1 MAKWY
6 ATFLPERAARLGR
19 AVFLAVLWT
28 GLAGCTRH
36 AANDGLPAAV
46 DYNFHIKPILSDR
59 CYACHG
65 PDDKARQAELRLH
78 EEDGAKE
85 ARLASGG
92 RAVVPGS
99 LRRSKLYRRISARD
113 AEERM
118 PPLESNLSVSEY
130 EKALIA
136 RWIEQGAEW
145 KPHWAFVPP
154 TRPEVPEVR
163 DTTWPRNEID
173 HFVLDRLRRQ
183 DLSPSPEAARET
195 LLRRVTLDLTGL
207 PPTLDELDAF
217 LADTSPQAYERVVAR
232 LLDSPAYGEHMA
244 AEWLDIAR
252 YADTHGYQADRDRR
266 MWPWRDWVVSA
277 FNDNMPFN
285 EFGTWQLA
293 GDLLPEATTE
303 QQLATAFNR
312 NHRQTNEGG
321 SIEEE
326 FRTEY
331 VADRTNTAGTAFLG
345 LTMECA
351 RCHDHKYDPISHE
364 DYYRFFSFFSSIDES
379 GQTSHF
385 TDAVPVPALALPD
398 QAQEERLERLRA
410 QVAQAEGSLEAARE
424 HAAPAYQR
432 WLQGARAEIPPD
444 LPRKDLT
451 VHLDFERLE
460 DGRIPAAYPAAA
472 AAVAVFDPVLQPG
485 PAGRALTFDGENGA
499 YLEDAGIFTAAD
511 PFSLSLRIFVPRYE
525 RSNVLVHRTQAAL
538 DAGSRGYELS
548 MEDGH
553 LVAQLA
559 HMWPENA
566 IRIASERRV
575 PLSEWVHVAMTY
587 DGSSRAGGLDLYMGG
602 ERQPVRVVRNSLR
615 RNITYENLDVH
626 LTMGYRF
633 RDTGFK
639 DGRIDDL
646 RVYAR
651 ELTGLEVAQLAGTN
665 ALAAALEA
673 PARHESLLL
682 DYYLA
687 RHNDAYA
694 AALQEL
700 RAVRGQLLEA
710 AADVPEIMAM
720 REMDMPRPAHVLLR
734 GVYDEKGDAV
744 SPGTPVALGAFPD
757 SLPPNR
763 LGLARWIFSAD
774 NPLTARVAVNRFWQ
788 RHFGTGLV
796 STAEDFGSQ
805 GALPSHPE
813 LLDYLATAFV
823 ETGWN
828 VKQMHR
834 RIVTSATYRQSS
846 HASEELLARDPDNR
860 LLARGARLRLT
871 AEMTRD
877 QALAASGLLVR
888 KLGGPPVKPYQPAG
902 LWQEKAGISYVPG
915 TGEDLYRRSLYTF
928 FKRTSPP
935 PSMITLDMSTRS
947 HCIMR
952 RQQTTT
958 PMQALVLLNDP
969 QFVEASR
976 HIGER
981 MLQEGGPSPA
991 DRAAYAFRVL
1001 TGRAPSP
1008 AEQNVLEQLYAEQY
1022 SVFSANTEAAL
1033 SLLRTGESPFDG
1045 GLPVPELAAATTLAS
1060 ALLSFDE
1067 VAARY

>member
-1 MAKWY
+1 MAKWC
-6 ATFLPERAARLGR
+6 ATYLPELVCARPAL
-19 AVFLAVLWT
+19 LAVLWI
-28 GLAGCTRH
+28 GLAGCAGR
-36 AANDGLPAAV
+36 AADDGLPAVV
-46 DYNFHIKPILSDR
+46 DYNFHIKPIISDR

-65 PDDKARQAELRLH
+65 PDDEARQADLQLH
-78 EEDGAKE
+78 EEDGAKST
-85 ARLASGG
+85 RLTSGG

-99 LRRSKLYRRISARD
+99 LRRSKLYRRISARS

-118 PPLESNLSVSEY
+118 PPAETNLSVSEH
-130 EKALIA
+130 ERALIA
-136 RWIEQGAEW
+136 RWIEQGASW

-154 TRPEVPEVR
+154 AVPPIPEIGN
-163 DTTWPRNEID
+163 TAWPRNEID
-173 HFVLDRLRRQ
+173 RFILDRLERHG
-183 DLSPSPEAARET
+183 LSPSPQAARET

-207 PPTLDELDAF
+207 PPTLDAIDAF
-217 LADTSPQAYERVVAR
+217 LADTSRQAYERAVDR
-232 LLDSPAYGEHMA
+232 LLTSPAYGEHMA

-277 FNDNMPFN
+277 FNDNVPFH

-293 GDLLPEATTE
+293 GDLLPAATTE

-331 VADRTNTAGTAFLG
+331 VADRANTAATAFLG

-364 DYYRFFSFFSSIDES
+364 EYYRFFSFFSSIDES

-385 TDAVPVPALALPD
+385 TDAVPVPALSLPD
-398 QAQEERLERLRA
+398 EAVEGRLERIRMRI
-410 QVAQAEGSLEAARE
+410 AQAEASLQAARDM
-424 HAAPAYQR
+424 AVPAYER
-432 WLQGARAEIPPD
+432 WIRDAQPTALPG
-444 LPRKDLT
+444 LPRKDLSAYF
-451 VHLDFERLE
+451 DFELL
-460 DGRIPAAYPAAA
+460 GNGLVPAAYPAGAEA
-472 AAVAVFDPVLQPG
+472 TTVFDPVLRSG
-485 PAGRALTFDGENGA
+485 RAGRAITFDGENGA
-499 YLEDAGIFTAAD
+499 FFEGMGLFTAAD
-511 PFSLSLRIFVPRYE
+511 PFTLSLWILVPRYE
-525 RSNVLVHRTQAAL
+525 SSNVLVHRTQAAL

-566 IRIASERRV
+566 VRIISEHRV
-575 PLSEWVHVAMTY
+575 PLSEWVHVAMAY
-587 DGSSRAGGLDLYMGG
+587 DGSSRAEGLSLFMDG
-602 ERQPVRVVRNSLR
+602 ERQQVRTVRNSLR
-615 RNITYENLDVH
+615 RDITYEDLEVH

-639 DGRIDDL
+639 DGRIDDFRL
-646 RVYAR
+646 YAR
-651 ELTGLEVAQLAGTN
+651 ELTDLEVRQLAGQD
-665 ALAAALEA
+665 ALTPALGAPDEHELNLLEFYLALYNPPYAAALE
-673 PARHESLLL
+673 
-682 DYYLA
+682 
-687 RHNDAYA
+687 
-694 AALQEL
+694 EL
-700 RAVRGQLLEA
+700 RNARREFAEA
-710 AADVPEIMAM
+710 AADVPEIMVM
-720 REMDMPRPAHVLLR
+720 REMDQPRPVHVLRR
-734 GVYDEKGDAV
+734 GVYDEKGDV
-744 SPGTPVALGAFPD
+744 VLPGTPEALGAFPD
-757 SLPPNR
+757 TLPHNR
-763 LGLARWIFSAD
+763 LGLARWIFSRD

-796 STAEDFGSQ
+796 STAEDFGNQ

-813 LLDYLATAFV
+813 LLDYLAAEFI
-823 ETGWN
+823 ESGWD
-828 VKQMHR
+828 VKAMHR

-846 HASEELLARDPDNR
+846 NVSEELMELDPDNR
-860 LLARGARLRLT
+860 LLARGTRLRLT

-888 KLGGPPVKPYQPAG
+888 RLGGPPVKPYQPEG
-902 LWQEKAGISYVPG
+902 LWEEKAGISYVQD

-935 PSMITLDMSTRS
+935 PSMIAFDMSTRS

-969 QFVEASR
+969 QFLEAAR
-976 HIGER
+976 HLAER
-981 MLQEGGPSPA
+981 MLREGGASMA
-991 DRAAYAFRVL
+991 GRAAFAFRLL
-1001 TGRAPSP
+1001 TGRGPSIEEE
-1008 AEQNVLEQLYAEQY
+1008 AVLEQLYAEQQHI
-1022 SVFSANTEAAL
+1022 FSNDESAAL
-1033 SLLRTGESPFDG
+1033 SLLQTGDSPFDAN
-1045 GLPVPELAAATTLAS
+1045 LPVPDLAAATTLAS

-1067 VAARY
+1067 VTSRY